1 MKALPCDHCEQET
14 PAVYLLQDITTG
26 NSVTFCAEHYGMHC
40 MAAAESYATQVLG
53 QDPEGGDEASEV
65 YADPGPFP
73 QINETPESTSNERGN
88 GSVSDGA
95 KNEGQESAAES
106 PG

>member
-1 MKALPCDHCEQET
+1 
-14 PAVYLLQDITTG
+14 
-26 NSVTFCAEHYGMHC
+26 MHC

-73 QINETPESTSNERGN
+73 QINETSESTSDERRNDSVSN
-88 GSVSDGA
+88 GSAD
-95 KNEGQESAAES
+95 EGQKSTTEST
-106 PG
+106 G